1 MALIKCTE
9 CGKMISTRAKECPHC
24 GCPVEQAKSPQKNCP
39 ECGQEVD
46 ASVMVCPNCAF
57 PFEVLDKEEIN
68 IDADSM
74 RKMNLNKRERPLW
87 KNLLLLLIIGVALI
101 FTYKFIFT
109 SNTNNNG
116 ASNSP
121 TEYQSPN
128 SQSLHETNTNKKR
141 EVYKE
146 TRTVRANKM
155 ENSSGI
161 WKVCGTVTLTLTIED
176 GNARVTELN
185 GHRCNLP
192 ISASQID
199 YSDWCCKEGSYFY
212 CFDCRL

>member
-1 MALIKCTE
+1 MALFECPE
-9 CGKMISTRAKECPHC
+9 CGGKVSDKATQCPHC
-24 GCPVEQAKSPQKNCP
+24 GCPIEKPHKQSKTCP

-57 PFEVLDKEEIN
+57 PFEVLDKEGIN
-68 IDADSM
+68 IDVDSIQQM
-74 RKMNLNKRERPLW
+74 NINERKNPVW
-87 KNLLLLLIIGVALI
+87 KGLLLLLIIGVALI
-101 FTYKFIFT
+101 FPYKSIFT
-109 SNTNNNG
+109 PNTNNKG
-116 ASNSP
+116 ASDSP
-121 TEYQSPN
+121 TESLSPS

-141 EVYKE
+141 KVNRE
-146 TRTVRANKM
+146 TRTVLANKM
-155 ENSSGI
+155 ENRSGI

-185 GHRCNLP
+185 GHRCNLS

-199 YSDWCCKEGSYFY
+199 NSDWCCKEGSYFY